1 MMTRGTQP
9 RPARWRSVAVITLG
23 LMVGSVGTG
32 VGIAAL
38 KGVTKKKGDRKFL
51 QNTVIVQQT
60 FTVGGGQVSPLSVPC
75 PPGFQA
81 VGGGVDSPALYN
93 PGGGSS
99 DVLIATEQ
107 RPILSGTRSVGW
119 YVEAAGSGTAT
130 TPTVYAVCSK

>member
-1 MMTRGTQP
+1 MTRGTQR

-23 LMVGSVGTG
+23 LMLGSVGSG
-32 VGIAAL
+32 VGIAAI
-38 KGVTKKKGDRKFL
+38 KGVTKKKGDKKFL

-60 FTVGGGQVSPLSVPC
+60 FTVGGSQVSPLSVPC

-81 VGGGVDSPALYN
+81 VGGGVDSPALYD
-93 PGGGSS
+93 PGGSG
-99 DVLIATEQ
+99 DLLIATEQ

-119 YVEAAGSGTAT
+119 YVEAAGSGAAT